1 MDIFQFM
8 YFRYFSSKWLVLSFP
23 GCLNAM
29 PGVLV
34 VGSERR
40 EDQNKWRCRSITI
53 LCRILVCFFLSS
65 KWAEF
70 LHVVSNL
77 IEKVTALNFFSAGLR
92 FVFQLKRM
100 QKNSA
105 AHFAVCCWTTS
116 KRNLLFSRTMKSAKR
131 PVAVC
136 FLHTF
141 LLKNDAQTR
150 GKKYRQRVPTLT
162 LNAYLFIT
170 LKQMSP
176 NLVTFPKIFLAAIW
190 QPLFW
195 QTWFLKLHF

>member
-53 LCRILVCFFLSS
+53 LCRILVCFFFFVQMSWIFACGLQFNRKSHS
-65 KWAEF
+65 PE
-70 LHVVSNL
+70 
-77 IEKVTALNFFSAGLR
+77 FFSAGLH

-105 AHFAVCCWTTS
+105 ALFAVCCWTTS

-131 PVAVC
+131 PVAAC

-141 LLKNDAQTR
+141 LLENEAQTR